1 MFETSDA
8 GSSSSSMGL
17 DQRVA
22 VLLSYLLGWVGG
34 LIFFFAEKE
43 NRFVRFSA
51 MQSLIINAIW
61 IAVFFLLT
69 MFSKIPLLGVVF
81 WVINILIS
89 VGIVAVVVLL
99 AIQGF
104 KGTKMKIPLLGNL
117 AEQWSR
123 DD

>member
-34 LIFFFAEKE
+34 LVFFFVEKE

-104 KGTKMKIPLLGNL
+104 KGTKIKIPLLGNL
-117 AEQWSR
+117 AEQWSA